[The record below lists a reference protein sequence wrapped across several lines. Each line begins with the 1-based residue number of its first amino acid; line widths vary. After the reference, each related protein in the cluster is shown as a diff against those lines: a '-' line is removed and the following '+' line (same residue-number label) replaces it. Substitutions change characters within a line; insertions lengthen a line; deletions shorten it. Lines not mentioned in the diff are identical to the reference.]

1 MVEGGWEMGGL
12 EYYFSPPKGFNVARA
27 RTFAH
32 TQFCT
37 CVEAITLLSPGRCS
51 IHDLSLMS
59 NLRYHSLMAFLKM
72 FFYYH
77 LLSKCLLLLFTSEL
91 CQVQYRWAKLA
102 TVSVDQWHCSGVDA
116 LYSSPRLW
124 RWKRWKKNLLQV
136 FGISILQL
144 CVWTVRN
151 MFDIVSSISKMN
163 FDDMFSVRCSNAIS
177 SSKVS
182 FCTQIKII

>member
-1 MVEGGWEMGGL
+1 MW
-12 EYYFSPPKGFNVARA
+12 YS
-27 RTFAH
+27 
-32 TQFCT
+32 
-37 CVEAITLLSPGRCS
+37 ITLLPPVRCS

-59 NLRYHSLMAFLKM
+59 NLRYHSLMAF
-72 FFYYH
+72 FNIF
-77 LLSKCLLLLFTSEL
+77 LLLFTSEL

-102 TVSVDQWHCSGVDA
+102 TVSVDQWHCFGVDA

-124 RWKRWKKNLLQV
+124 RWKRWKKNLFQV
-136 FGISILQL
+136 FGTSILQL

-151 MFDIVSSISKMN
+151 MFDFVSSISHMN

-182 FCTQIKII
+182 FYTQIKLILYHWNRSSQPQTVFSGW